1 MKMLQIISIQLGFFK
16 RSKILCSDRCTLSQ
30 VQVFV
35 VDERVYKADD
45 KIHVI
50 FLHV

>member
-1 MKMLQIISIQLGFFK
+1 MKMLQIISVGLGFFK
-16 RSKILCSDRCTLSQ
+16 RSKMLCSDRWTLSQ

-35 VDERVYKADD
+35 VDERVCKADD
-45 KIHVI
+45 KIHAI